1 MRLTWRDAGTALLA
15 LAVGLVYVANAAGWA
30 TPIVSD
36 TRGATL
42 LLGIA
47 GFSRCILGGSS
58 ATISRKSAF
67 MVPAS
72 MLGGAAVVLIIA
84 GLITGWSWIV
94 PWLTADIVLL
104 WAISTAPFRLH
115 AAGVSWRQ
123 HYRAD
128 L

>member
-15 LAVGLVYVANAAGWA
+15 LAVGLVYVANVAGWA

-47 GFSRCILGGSS
+47 GFSMCILGGSS
-58 ATISRKSAF
+58 ATISRKSTF

-104 WAISTAPFRLH
+104 WAISTVRHAIPAPQTTQQ
-115 AAGVSWRQ
+115 A
-123 HYRAD
+123 
-128 L
+128 

>member
-1 MRLTWRDAGTALLA
+1 MRLTWRDFGTALLA
-15 LAVGLVYVANAAGWA
+15 LAVGLVYVAHVAGWA
-30 TPIVSD
+30 IPIASD

-47 GFSRCILGGSS
+47 GFSMCILGGSS
-58 ATISRKSAF
+58 ATISGKSAF

-72 MLGGAAVVLIIA
+72 ILGGAAVVLIIA

-104 WAISTAPFRLH
+104 WAISTVRHAVLAPQTTQH
-115 AAGVSWRQ
+115 A
-123 HYRAD
+123 
-128 L
+128 

>member
-15 LAVGLVYVANAAGWA
+15 LAVGSVYVANTAGWA
-30 TPIVSD
+30 TPIISD

-47 GFSRCILGGSS
+47 GFSMCILGGSS
-58 ATISRKSAF
+58 ATISGKSAF

-72 MLGGAAVVLIIA
+72 ILGGAAVVLIIA

-104 WAISTAPFRLH
+104 WAISTVRHAIPAPQTTQQ
-115 AAGVSWRQ
+115 A
-123 HYRAD
+123 
-128 L
+128 